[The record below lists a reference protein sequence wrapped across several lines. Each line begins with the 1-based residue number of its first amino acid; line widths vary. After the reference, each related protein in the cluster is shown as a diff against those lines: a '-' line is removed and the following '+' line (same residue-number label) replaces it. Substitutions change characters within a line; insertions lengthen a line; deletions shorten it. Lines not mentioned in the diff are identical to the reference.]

1 MQKRQIVIVTDYEGR
16 TLRKKMVDVIGEV
29 ILICEE
35 GVRKSSETPFPT
47 VVRRVQEGHGFR
59 DTQLGQ

>member
-1 MQKRQIVIVTDYEGR
+1 
-16 TLRKKMVDVIGEV
+16 MVDVIGEV

-47 VVRRVQEGHGFR
+47 VVRRVQEGHGFS

>member
-1 MQKRQIVIVTDYEGR
+1 MQKRRIVIVTDYEGR
-16 TLRKKMVDVIGEV
+16 KLRKKMVDVIGEV
-29 ILICEE
+29 ILISEG

-47 VVRRVQEGHGFR
+47 VVRRVQESHGFS